1 MITFNF
7 QNPLEAKVNVD
18 VEALDMDR
26 LDLKRD
32 AGQGE
37 GGGNGIIA
45 RHTL

>member
-26 LDLKRD
+26 LDLKRV

-37 GGGNGIIA
+37 GGGGNGISK
-45 RHTL
+45 